1 LFSGCPILIKD
12 AQGQQAAQR
21 FWAILNFFGSVVF
34 AAICI
39 LIILK
44 RRPGI
49 ARVAEVIKMFPQLK
63 RLNNESGLVLFIVL
77 MVAIII
83 MIVSV
88 GILTQSMNET
98 NYAQQQIDQIVSDQ
112 LSKGIFWNAYSSAYS
127 SGNMTNIQNVG
138 ISTTMNGRT
147 YNVTLNTTATTNQYS
162 VSANYDT
169 F

>member
-1 LFSGCPILIKD
+1 VESI
-12 AQGQQAAQR
+12 QGLEAAQR
-21 FWAILNFFGSVVF
+21 LRAILNFFDSVVF

-44 RRPGI
+44 RYPGI
-49 ARVAEVIKMFPQLK
+49 ARVAEVIKMFPQFK
-63 RLNNESGLVLFIVL
+63 KLNNESGLVLFIVL
-77 MVAIII
+77 MVSIII

-112 LSKGIFWNAYSSAYS
+112 LAKGIFWNAYSSAYS
-127 SGNMTNIQNVG
+127 SGNMTNMQNVG
-138 ISTTMNGRT
+138 ISTVMNGRT
-147 YNVTLNTTATTNQYS
+147 YNVMLNTTATTNQYS

-169 F
+169 L

>member
-1 LFSGCPILIKD
+1 M
-12 AQGQQAAQR
+12 
-21 FWAILNFFGSVVF
+21 VF

-44 RRPGI
+44 RYPGI
-49 ARVAEVIKMFPQLK
+49 ARVAEVIKMFPQFK
-63 RLNNESGLVLFIVL
+63 KLNNESGLVLFIVL

-112 LSKGIFWNAYSSAYS
+112 LAKGIFWNAYSSAYS
-127 SGNMTNIQNVG
+127 SGNITNMQNVG
-138 ISTTMNGRT
+138 ISTVMNGRT
-147 YNVTLNTTATTNQYS
+147 YSMVLNTTATTNQYN
-162 VSANYDT
+162 VSTNYDT
-169 F
+169 L